1 MDWRRGAFCNRF
13 SGRFGLGSTA
23 RMASSTI
30 TLKPGDVLAG
40 RYQIEVPIG
49 AGGFGTVFRAMQLNL
64 NRTVAL
70 KVLLPELVDQPS
82 EMERFRREAQ
92 LAQKLEHPNTVRL
105 FDFGVSENGVPFMAW
120 ELLKG
125 KPLDALIRSERGLS
139 PARVYRI
146 TSQVLKSLMEAHAL
160 GIVHRDIKPS
170 NIFICD
176 FQGEPDYVKV
186 LDFGIAKAVQSKTQ
200 VGLTQAGIALGTPSY
215 MAPEQVAGGAI
226 TPGSDLYAL
235 GLVMGEALSGHTV
248 MKGSTGMEIAIAQA
262 SPSPVPLPP
271 EATNSPLGPVIHKAT
286 QKSQAL
292 RYGSAREMLEHLE
305 AVMRPSG
312 PQPVAQQG
320 PPVYGSAPAPAGA
333 GFYGGGSPA
342 MGYAS
347 APVPYQNTPNTVSG
361 AMPQMPGPSH
371 PQPTYPQNP
380 QTSHGFSSFQ
390 QAPSS
395 SYQAPVGNSGAKTGL
410 IVLMALVGLLF
421 IAGGVGAFLMMR
433 DPEPSGSAGVSGGAG
448 ISGPAGRLGEMTD
461 QDLRSRIKSA
471 GWAITGE
478 TLSNQMGF
486 SMMSFTLSNL
496 PKVAS
501 VNLYR
506 YQDGYTASILENSLK
521 QNGQGA
527 VLRDDKTILFVM
539 VIPQD
544 LAGSQALL
552 KSLAR

>member
-1 MDWRRGAFCNRF
+1 
-13 SGRFGLGSTA
+13 
-23 RMASSTI
+23 MASSTI

-49 AGGFGTVFRAMQLNL
+49 AGGFGTVFRATQLNL

-120 ELLKG
+120 ELLRG
-125 KPLDALIRSERGLS
+125 KPLDAMIRSERGLTA
-139 PARVYRI
+139 ARVYRI
-146 TSQVLKSLMEAHAL
+146 TSQILKSLMEAHGL

-186 LDFGIAKAVQSKTQ
+186 LDFGIAKATQSKTQ

-226 TPGSDLYAL
+226 TAGSDLYAL
-235 GLVMGEALSGHTV
+235 GLVMAEALSGHTV
-248 MKGSTGMEIAIAQA
+248 MRGSTGMEIAIAQA

-271 EATNSPLGPVIHKAT
+271 EVMNSPLGPVIHKAT

-292 RYGSAREMLEHLE
+292 RYGSAHEMLEHLDS
-305 AVMRPSG
+305 VMRPSG
-312 PQPVAQQG
+312 PQPVAQ
-320 PPVYGSAPAPAGA
+320 SAPVMYGGA
-333 GFYGGGSPA
+333 QAQGFYGSGSPA
-342 MGYAS
+342 MGYGS
-347 APVPYQNTPNTVSG
+347 APLPYNSAPNNSAPTMVSG
-361 AMPQMPGPSH
+361 PMPQMPSAGYA
-371 PQPTYPQNP
+371 QPNYPQA
-380 QTSHGFSSFQ
+380 SSGFSSFNQ
-390 QAPSS
+390 TPQPSR
-395 SYQAPVGNSGAKTGL
+395 QAPVQSQGTKTGL
-410 IVLMALVGLLF
+410 IVLMALVGILF
-421 IAGGVGAFLMMR
+421 IAGAAGAIFMLR
-433 DPEPSGSAGVSGGAG
+433 DSGPSAGIGSSGGTS
-448 ISGPAGRLGEMTD
+448 ISGAAGRLGEMTD
-461 QDLRSRIKSA
+461 QDLRNRIKSA

-496 PKVAS
+496 PNMAS

-506 YQDGYTASILENSLK
+506 YQDGYTASILENSLRT
-521 QNGQGA
+521 NGQGA
-527 VLRDDKTILFVM
+527 VTRDDKTILYVM

-544 LAGSQALL
+544 LSASQSLL
-552 KSLAR
+552 KSIAR